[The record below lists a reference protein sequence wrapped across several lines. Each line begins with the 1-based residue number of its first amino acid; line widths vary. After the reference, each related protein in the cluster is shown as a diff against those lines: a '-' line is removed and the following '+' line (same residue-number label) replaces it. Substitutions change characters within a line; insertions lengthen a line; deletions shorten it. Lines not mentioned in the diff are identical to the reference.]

1 MIKELDEAYT
11 DVDELI
17 DVELNGNQTAALA
30 SFTFNLGRGA
40 FKNSTLLN
48 RLNNGED
55 PNLVV
60 E

>member
-1 MIKELDEAYT
+1 MKKELDEAYT
-11 DVDELI
+11 DVKKL
-17 DVELNGNQTAALA
+17 VTVKLNGNQIAALA